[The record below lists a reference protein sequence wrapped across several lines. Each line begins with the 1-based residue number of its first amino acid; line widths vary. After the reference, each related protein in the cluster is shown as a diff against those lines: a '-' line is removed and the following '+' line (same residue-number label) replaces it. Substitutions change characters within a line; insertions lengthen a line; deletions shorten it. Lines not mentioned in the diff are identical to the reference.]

1 MVFTTGPEQGM
12 ASRRIF
18 HLHLV
23 SDATGET
30 LNAVAR
36 AACAQY
42 EDAHPIE
49 HVYALVR
56 GPKQLERVL
65 GEIENAPGIVMFTM
79 VNEELRERLETRCME
94 LQTPCISVLDPVM
107 GALGSYLGRKS
118 SHKPGS
124 QHTMNA
130 EYFGRIEALNYT
142 MAHDDGQSAGDLN
155 EADIILVG
163 VSRTSKTPTC
173 IYLANRGI
181 KAANIPIVPGV
192 ILPPDLETATHPL
205 IVGLTTSPDR
215 LVQIRKNRLLSLHE
229 NTQTDYVDPDAVAE
243 EVTIAR
249 KLCAKHGWPVI
260 DVTRRSIE
268 ETAAAVLNLYNDR
281 LKSNEKI

>member
-1 MVFTTGPEQGM
+1 M
-12 ASRRIF
+12 SSKRIF

-42 EDAHPIE
+42 EDARAVE

-65 GEIENAPGIVMFTM
+65 GEIETAPGIVMFTM
-79 VNEELRERLETRCME
+79 VNDELRKRLESRCREM
-94 LQTPCISVLDPVM
+94 QVPCISVLDPAM
-107 GALGSYLGRKS
+107 QALGSYLGKEI

-124 QHTMNA
+124 QHAMDA
-130 EYFGRIEALNYT
+130 EYFGRIDALNYT
-142 MAHDDGQSAGDLN
+142 MSHDDGQSAGDLD
-155 EADIILVG
+155 EADIILLG

-181 KAANIPIVPGV
+181 KAANIPIVPGAP
-192 ILPPDLETATHPL
+192 LPPDLETAIRPL

-229 NTQTDYVDPDAVAE
+229 KTDTAYVSPEAVSE
-243 EVTIAR
+243 EVAYAR
-249 KLCAKHGWPVI
+249 RLYARNGWPVI

-268 ETAAAVLNLYNDR
+268 ETAAAVLNLYSDR
-281 LKSNEKI
+281 QRAAQ

>member
-1 MVFTTGPEQGM
+1 MN
-12 ASRRIF
+12 SKRIF

-42 EDAHPIE
+42 EDARPVE

-65 GEIENAPGIVMFTM
+65 SEIETSPGIVMFTM
-79 VNEELRERLETRCME
+79 VNDELRKRLEARCYEM
-94 LQTPCISVLDPVM
+94 QVPCISVLDPAM
-107 GALGSYLGRKS
+107 QALGSYLGKEI

-124 QHTMNA
+124 QHAMDA
-130 EYFGRIEALNYT
+130 EYFGRIDALNYT
-142 MAHDDGQSAGDLN
+142 MSHDDGQSAGDLDD
-155 EADIILVG
+155 ADIILLG

-181 KAANIPIVPGV
+181 KAANIPIVPGAP
-192 ILPPDLETATHPL
+192 LPPDLETASHPL

-215 LVQIRKNRLLSLHE
+215 LIQIRKNRLLSLHE
-229 NTQTDYVDPDAVAE
+229 KTDTDYVSPEAVSD
-243 EVTIAR
+243 EVAYAR
-249 KLCAKHGWPVI
+249 RLYARNGWPVI

-268 ETAAAVLNLYNDR
+268 ETAAAVLNLYSDR
-281 LKSNEKI
+281 QRAAQ

>member
-1 MVFTTGPEQGM
+1 M
-12 ASRRIF
+12 ASKRVF

-42 EDAHPIE
+42 DAQPIE

-56 GPKQLERVL
+56 GPKQLDRVL
-65 GEIENAPGIVMFTM
+65 DELENAPGIVMFTM
-79 VNEELRERLETRCME
+79 VNEELRQRLEAHCIET
-94 LQTPCISVLDPVM
+94 QTPCISVLDPVM
-107 GALGSYLGRKS
+107 DALGNYLGKKS

-142 MAHDDGQSAGDLN
+142 MSHDDGQSANDLDL
-155 EADIILVG
+155 ADIILVG

-192 ILPPDLETATHPL
+192 ALPSDLETAKHPL

-215 LVQIRKNRLLSLHE
+215 LIQIRKNRLLSLHE
-229 NTQTDYVDPDAVAE
+229 NTQTAYIDHDAVEE

-249 KLCAKHGWPVI
+249 KLCARNNWPVI

-268 ETAAAVLNLYNDR
+268 ETAAAILNLYNER
-281 LKSNEKI
+281 LKIS

>member
-1 MVFTTGPEQGM
+1 MN
-12 ASRRIF
+12 SKRIF

-42 EDAHPIE
+42 EDARPVE

-65 GEIENAPGIVMFTM
+65 SEIETSPGIVMFTM
-79 VNEELRERLETRCME
+79 VNDELRKRLEARCFEM
-94 LQTPCISVLDPVM
+94 QVPCISVLDPAM
-107 GALGSYLGRKS
+107 QALGSYLGKEI

-124 QHTMNA
+124 QHAMDA
-130 EYFGRIEALNYT
+130 EYFGRIDALNYT
-142 MAHDDGQSAGDLN
+142 MSHDDGQSAGDLDD
-155 EADIILVG
+155 ADIILLG

-181 KAANIPIVPGV
+181 KAANVPIVPGAP
-192 ILPPDLETATHPL
+192 LPPDLETASHPL
-205 IVGLTTSPDR
+205 VVGLTTSPDR
-215 LVQIRKNRLLSLHE
+215 LIQIRKNRLLSLHE
-229 NTQTDYVDPDAVAE
+229 KTDTDYVSPEAVSD
-243 EVTIAR
+243 EVAYAR
-249 KLCAKHGWPVI
+249 RLYARNGWPVI

-268 ETAAAVLNLYNDR
+268 ETAAAVLNLYSDR
-281 LKSNEKI
+281 QRAAQ